1 MFTFTSL
8 LLLPTPP
15 SHTSAQPTHTLS
27 PPLPAGCWQGSSL
40 SFSSPAVFS
49 DVSSCFSL
57 PPVLCDLK
65 DLSCTLAP
73 SMLSSLTAPGSAL
86 HPMPFCFHFW
96 EESHCLSPLH
106 FVVSFSEILIN
117 LGILI
122 WVNQIPNPQFWLLLV
137 TLILSCKLQPL
148 PALKQHFY
156 LSHIKMTKSD
166 YQLRLPCLFDS
177 SLIL

>member
-1 MFTFTSL
+1 MFIFTSL

-40 SFSSPAVFS
+40 SFSPPAVFS
-49 DVSSCFSL
+49 DVSSCFCLLLLCSMTSKICLALWLL
-57 PPVLCDLK
+57 PPCPAWQLQALPFIPC
-65 DLSCTLAP
+65 P
-73 SMLSSLTAPGSAL
+73 FSAF
-86 HPMPFCFHFW
+86 MYTW

-117 LGILI
+117 LVILL

-137 TLILSCKLQPL
+137 TLIY
-148 PALKQHFY
+148 PAN
-156 LSHIKMTKSD
+156 
-166 YQLRLPCLFDS
+166 S
-177 SLIL
+177 SLLLPSNNTSIFLI